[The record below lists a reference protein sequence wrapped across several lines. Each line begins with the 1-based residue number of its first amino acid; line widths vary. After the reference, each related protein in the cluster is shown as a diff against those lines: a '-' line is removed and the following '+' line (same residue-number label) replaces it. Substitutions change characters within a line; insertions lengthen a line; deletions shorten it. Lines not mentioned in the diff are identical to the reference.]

1 MAPFADEIFAMA
13 RESMGGPDY
22 FQHLARFRLVKAM
35 RRNPKEEITV
45 EEVVTS
51 AMEIAGKLME
61 VDPTKAYTAKSFNEA
76 ILEKFAGVEGIIGD
90 TLEEIRNTKV
100 FVLKDVL
107 DRVQKEGKSHIVSF
121 LYGELKRIMAEGSD
135 MGEFWGLAMMV
146 PTELIAAVYIYG
158 LKRMEDAEKTEE

>member
-1 MAPFADEIFAMA
+1 
-13 RESMGGPDY
+13 
-22 FQHLARFRLVKAM
+22 M

-45 EEVVTS
+45 EKVVTS

-76 ILEKFAGVEGIIGD
+76 ILETFASVEGIIGD